1 MDYMTTLDLKDA
13 YLSVPVQKDS
23 QTLVQFLRRNTC
35 FVFQGLCFGLNTAPR
50 VYAKLLKPVAAR
62 LRNRGVRMIFCLD
75 VFLILGSPL
84 QQNILVSW
92 RDRGTPLRLLHSLKT

>member
-13 YLSVPVQKDS
+13 YLSVPVQKGS
-23 QTLVQFLRRNTC
+23 ETLVQFLRTNTC
-35 FVFQGLCFGLNTAPR
+35 FVFQGLWFGLNTAPR
-50 VYAKLLKPVAAR
+50 VYAKLLKPVAER

-84 QQNILVSW
+84 QE
-92 RDRGTPLRLLHSLKT
+92 DRGTPLPLLHSWKT